1 MTAINYRRFYVQPW
15 FFLFKKKKAHFSLLF
30 FIFKRMLSLL
40 TKNVFGRFMTQATT
54 TNNMMIV
61 RGVAS
66 KPNKTAKLKGA
77 LKVKEKPFF
86 FFDIFININLT

>member
-1 MTAINYRRFYVQPW
+1 LLIS
-15 FFLFKKKKAHFSLLF
+15 KKKKPN
-30 FIFKRMLSLL
+30 MLSLL

-54 TNNMMIV
+54 NNMMII

-77 LKVKEKPFF
+77 LKV
-86 FFDIFININLT
+86 N

>member
-1 MTAINYRRFYVQPW
+1 MRKGTPCVFRSGSDRPRLFNTRILLLNPGRPVT
-15 FFLFKKKKAHFSLLF
+15 FFLFSFSNPF
-30 FIFKRMLSLL
+30 QNKMLSLL

-54 TNNMMIV
+54 INNMMIV

-77 LKVKEKPFF
+77 LKV
-86 FFDIFININLT
+86 